1 SRHNRGMTTAR
12 QVPYDAPA
20 VERGV
25 GFFET
30 VLLVGR
36 RAVLWR
42 PHLARLL
49 GTLARFELPSPDEP
63 VIEAAARAA
72 VDSAAPA
79 AGEERGLRIAWMAI
93 ASDLESREAWRLHVS
108 VRPIP
113 AATLGRRGGARAVS
127 LPPELSRDTPT
138 AKSTSYFAAVMGLRW
153 AKKQGADE
161 GLFRDREGCYSE
173 GTSTALVAWG
183 GGAPYHSSC
192 AALPSVTAAAFLGGS
207 VKVAPV
213 RAEDVRN
220 GALLLG
226 SLTEV
231 VPIVAL
237 DGEPCAVPEEMR
249 EAARAFNRR
258 LVEDASWGIEL

>member
-1 SRHNRGMTTAR
+1 MTTAR
-12 QVPYDAPA
+12 EVPHDAPA

-42 PHLARLL
+42 EHLARLL
-49 GTLARFELPSPDEP
+49 GTLARFELPPPAEDE
-63 VIEAAARAA
+63 IEAAAHAA
-72 VDSAAPA
+72 IDAGAPA
-79 AGEERGLRIAWMAI
+79 PGEERGLRLAWVAV
-93 ASDLESREAWRLHVS
+93 ASDLESRESWRLHVS
-108 VRPIP
+108 LRAIP
-113 AATLGRRGGARAVS
+113 AATLARRGGARAVS
-127 LPPELSRDTPT
+127 LPPELTRDTPT

-161 GLFRDREGCYSE
+161 GLFRDRDGCYSE

-183 GGAPYHSSC
+183 NGAPYHSSC
-192 AALPSVTAAAFLGGS
+192 AALPSVTAAAFLGAS
-207 VKVAPV
+207 VRVAPV
-213 RAEDVRN
+213 FGADVRQ

-226 SLTEV
+226 SLTNV
-231 VPIVAL
+231 VPIVTL

-249 EAARAFNRR
+249 GAARAFNER
-258 LVEDASWGIEL
+258 LVGDASLGVEL